1 MQILDGK
8 KASQAIRDEL
18 KIEVAQLNAEGKKI
32 PHLAAILVGNN
43 GASSTYVAAK
53 VKACEEVGFKSTL
66 IHYEE
71 TISETKLLDKIRG
84 SMVTTYAGKS
94 GRGDEEIIALLD
106 AETWMSADEAQE
118 FGFVDEIADK
128 MDLAA
133 CAKFIPTMS
142 KMGLRNIPQALMQER
157 EAPPKIELEK
167 ALRNAGCSRSAAK
180 SILAKGYIDGLRNAG
195 PEDDPPLPDA
205 ALRNAEP
212 PKAPK
217 RDRVADLLIRA
228 EKIAPAA

>member
-1 MQILDGK
+1 MRK
-8 KASQAIRDEL
+8 T
-18 KIEVAQLNAEGKKI
+18 AE
-32 PHLAAILVGNN
+32 
-43 GASSTYVAAK
+43 
-53 VKACEEVGFKSTL
+53 
-66 IHYEE
+66 
-71 TISETKLLDKIRG
+71 LLDKIRV